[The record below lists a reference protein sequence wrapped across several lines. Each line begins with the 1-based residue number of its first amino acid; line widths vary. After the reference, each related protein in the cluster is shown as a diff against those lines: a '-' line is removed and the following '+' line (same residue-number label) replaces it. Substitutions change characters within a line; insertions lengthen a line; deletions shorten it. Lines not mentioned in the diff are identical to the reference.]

1 MSRLLSFFSLRK
13 ASRPNREGSR
23 NGSSHHGRHLS
34 ETDTSCHSAGAVFDI
49 DLSYRGGGYDHAWT
63 HTSMLLQQGIP
74 LELSKAEIEALPTTA
89 SAPVVH
95 AVRQLIRPSTHFEAA
110 LLEDVIAVRTSLAL
124 CTGSVDLAE
133 FCEELRALGY
143 LARVVHNAASA
154 ARPGPADG
162 PGPAP
167 GAGAGAGAATRAAAA
182 NPRALEKL
190 RHSHVLVTGRAGGER
205 GALLV
210 VDPRF
215 RDQFSLGHPPPAYSA
230 LLDSMPAEFVGPP
243 ERLQALVRL
252 LCSEIAGAFAVQ
264 GQPLPPWRTLRSMLG
279 KWFDLGAPG
288 PGARHSPGAA
298 PGAGEVPAGA
308 EMALEAGGRAR
319 AAEGT
324 GPAGPPSQGP
334 DPRSSCAGEHPGV
347 EAPDLQTAFS
357 ARPSRESESTASWA
371 SPRTSTGLTDGGSG
385 SCSGMAGGMSGLLE
399 GTFVGSDG
407 VGRSTRGGA
416 PPAAPPAAPA
426 ALRAAPDEDRSNK
439 PRRRAAQQQLA
450 ALASR
455 TSPGRGAAGSSAA
468 AGPVRADD
476 GAGAWAPARGDA
488 VAGAAV
494 WDAGAR
500 GGAAAVVQAAPG
512 DAGETAR
519 LRRCRPAQ
527 RTSGGAIPAGALPGA
542 LGKASAQPARI
553 EAWPA
558 AAADQAAAPDSPL
571 APQGASPTPSGG
583 SGSGAGPGGA
593 PPARG
598 ISLLGRRL
606 SAAREQG
613 WSSLLP
619 AIITVRRT
627 GPVDSQGHVTT
638 PQAGRR

>member
-1 MSRLLSFFSLRK
+1 MSRLLSFFNLRK

-23 NGSSHHGRHLS
+23 NGSSHHGRHLQS

-89 SAPVVH
+89 SALVVH

-124 CTGSVDLAE
+124 CTGGVDLTE

-143 LARVVHNAASA
+143 LARV
-154 ARPGPADG
+154 
-162 PGPAP
+162 
-167 GAGAGAGAATRAAAA
+167 
-182 NPRALEKL
+182 
-190 RHSHVLVTGRAGGER
+190 R

-308 EMALEAGGRAR
+308 EMALEAGGRVR

-324 GPAGPPSQGP
+324 GQAGPPSQGP

-357 ARPSRESESTASWA
+357 TRPSRESESTASWA
-371 SPRTSTGLTDGGSG
+371 SPRTSTGLTEGGSG
-385 SCSGMAGGMSGLLE
+385 
-399 GTFVGSDG
+399 
-407 VGRSTRGGA
+407 
-416 PPAAPPAAPA
+416 
-426 ALRAAPDEDRSNK
+426 
-439 PRRRAAQQQLA
+439 
-450 ALASR
+450 
-455 TSPGRGAAGSSAA
+455 
-468 AGPVRADD
+468 
-476 GAGAWAPARGDA
+476 
-488 VAGAAV
+488 
-494 WDAGAR
+494 
-500 GGAAAVVQAAPG
+500 
-512 DAGETAR
+512 
-519 LRRCRPAQ
+519 
-527 RTSGGAIPAGALPGA
+527 
-542 LGKASAQPARI
+542 
-553 EAWPA
+553 
-558 AAADQAAAPDSPL
+558 
-571 APQGASPTPSGG
+571 GG